1 MQRGARQVRD
11 AARFVVAA
19 LAREA
24 DPERCVEPRVHLLPA
39 DADEPRQPDEKQHD
53 HRERRPD
60 VSEHSFEAARERVAE
75 RVRRRVARQR
85 GRERAARDEH
95 AEEAE
100 P

>member
-1 MQRGARQVRD
+1 MQRGARQVRH
-11 AARFVVAA
+11 AARFLVAA

-24 DPERCVEPRVHLLPA
+24 DAERRVEPCVHLPPA
-39 DADEPRQPDEKQHD
+39 DADEPRQPDDEQRD
-53 HRERRPD
+53 HRERGAD
-60 VSEHSFEAARERVAE
+60 VTEHVLEAARERVAE

-85 GRERAARDEH
+85 GRERATRDQH